1 MAVARTKHGVVTD
14 VTVLPVHMGQDSAA
28 ALKIKTKTAPAQ
40 PLKALLHLDE
50 ATTTQPTITRAAPLA
65 DEVAAA
71 KLSQGKSATARGA
84 TQPVVFT
91 SSAPTRTISTTKTTA
106 QPPVTKPIHATN
118 LEIVTEPFV
127 PTPEEASPAKIVKQ
141 PLKNRRRPRSPSDT
155 PQDRVDATPRS
166 DRAAHPRVMVHE
178 NVVRRSVNLETGKE
192 EIEVVAAGEV
202 AVERFCRRPARNRTV
217 QSGNVTITTDARDQ
231 VSTKHRKRRTKLHPF
246 LRRGLPSTPQESRR
260 RRALAVQ
267 SGVSRPAPVSI
278 GQVGLEKRR
287 VVAPGEEPDAPLRQ
301 SAMPDGYPFSRAWGE
316 GWDTGSTTRSDT
328 RPHPAPRSGR
338 LSAGRLA

>member
-1 MAVARTKHGVVTD
+1 M
-14 VTVLPVHMGQDSAA
+14 
-28 ALKIKTKTAPAQ
+28 
-40 PLKALLHLDE
+40 
-50 ATTTQPTITRAAPLA
+50 TQPTITRAAPLA

-91 SSAPTRTISTTKTTA
+91 SSAPTRTISTTKTKTTA
-106 QPPVTKPIHATN
+106 QPPVTKPIHETK

-141 PLKNRRRPRSPSDT
+141 LPKNRRRPRSPSDT

-166 DRAAHPRVMVHE
+166 DRAAHPKVMVHE

-202 AVERFCRRPARNRTV
+202 AVERFSKRPARNRTV

-231 VSTKHRKRRTKLHPF
+231 VSTKHRRRRTKLHPF
-246 LRRGLPSTPQESRR
+246 LRRRLPSTPQESRR

-267 SGVSRPAPVSI
+267 SGVSRPALCHWSSRPRKTPCCGSGGGNRTPSGPV
-278 GQVGLEKRR
+278 RH
-287 VVAPGEEPDAPLRQ
+287 
-301 SAMPDGYPFSRAWGE
+301 
-316 GWDTGSTTRSDT
+316 T
-328 RPHPAPRSGR
+328 
-338 LSAGRLA
+338 